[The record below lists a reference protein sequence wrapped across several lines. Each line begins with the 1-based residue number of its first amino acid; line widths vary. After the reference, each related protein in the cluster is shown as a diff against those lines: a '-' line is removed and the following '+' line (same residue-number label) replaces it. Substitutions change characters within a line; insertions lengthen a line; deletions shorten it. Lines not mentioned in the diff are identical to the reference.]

1 MLSSSKSV
9 SNKEGVSLLM
19 TNEGD
24 IIRFNVNFD
33 IYNPLIDVKSVI
45 GFKLFELMGALNS
58 DMIDDVKIIKHN
70 DTHCNTLLVL
80 KKIGEDLG
88 LSQKYIYSDVKLS
101 WNKEHTIAKFVST
114 QSEVSMNIDIPHGA
128 ESVTTS
134 DSIFIIKVSDDTHS
148 ANVSYSFSL
157 VLDSSMPKYMR
168 RIPGNIMHT
177 VLLRVKK
184 FIENLR
190 MDSKE

>member
-1 MLSSSKSV
+1 MISSSKLISD
-9 SNKEGVSLLM
+9 KDGVSLLM
-19 TNEGD
+19 THEGD
-24 IIRFNVNFD
+24 IVKFKVNFN
-33 IYNPLIDVKSVI
+33 IYNPLIDVKTVI
-45 GFKLFELMGALNS
+45 GFKLFELMGAINK
-58 DMIDDVKIIKHN
+58 DIIHDVKIINH
-70 DTHCNTLLVL
+70 DDAHCNTLIVL
-80 KKIGEDLG
+80 KRIGEDLG
-88 LSQKYIYSDVKLS
+88 LSQKYIFSDVKLS
-101 WNKEHTIAKFVST
+101 WNKEHTIAHFVST
-114 QSEVSMNIDIPHGA
+114 QSVIPTNIDIPTGS

-148 ANVSYSFSL
+148 ANVSYAFSL

-168 RIPGNIMHT
+168 RMPGNIMHT